1 MSQRAKRPRSDR
13 HLVDLV
19 GGMKAIRRPWRPGA
33 LRALLRT
40 LRGPARLLTHLKM
53 GSSLRNPRFRTGR
66 QGRRPAGPRPGPHP
80 TATVHFCDHR
90 RVTKLRETVDIKAPS
105 SRVWAVVQED
115 AVHAPRWSSNVARI
129 EKLEVEQTTYSK
141 PKRCAGKFIRG
152 PLKGTWSYT
161 YSENKAGTTHV
172 VYEMDYELGGLLRFA
187 GGLLAGQYAA
197 GIRKNMEALKKY
209 VESGK
214 GPKPKE

>member
-1 MSQRAKRPRSDR
+1 M
-13 HLVDLV
+13 
-19 GGMKAIRRPWRPGA
+19 
-33 LRALLRT
+33 
-40 LRGPARLLTHLKM
+40 
-53 GSSLRNPRFRTGR
+53 
-66 QGRRPAGPRPGPHP
+66 
-80 TATVHFCDHR
+80 
-90 RVTKLRETVDIKAPS
+90 RETVDIKAPA

-115 AVHAPRWSSNVARI
+115 AVHAPKWSSNVAKIEMLDDGPPGKGTRYRYHLDLPGGLK
-129 EKLEVEQTTYSK
+129 EKLEVEQTVYTK

-161 YSENKAGTTHV
+161 YSENKAGVTHV

-197 GIRKNMEALKKY
+197 GIRQNMEALKKY

-214 GPKPKE
+214 GPKPQEKKE